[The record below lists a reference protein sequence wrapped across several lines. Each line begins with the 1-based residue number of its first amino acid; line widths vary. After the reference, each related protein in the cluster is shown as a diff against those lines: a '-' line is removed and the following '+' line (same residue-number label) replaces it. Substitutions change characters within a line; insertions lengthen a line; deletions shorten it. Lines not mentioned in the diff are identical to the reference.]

1 MSHLAN
7 VPIWA
12 AIPAAILV
20 LIGAAL
26 TLIGSLGLVR
36 LPSFYDRLHAPTL
49 GTSWGTMGVMLA
61 SVIVFSFA
69 GKLLLVQELVIG
81 VFIMLTTPITMMLL
95 GRATLYRDRNEEAQ
109 SQKAASE
116 PPPAAK
122 EDHLG

>member
-20 LIGAAL
+20 LIGAGL
-26 TLIGSLGLVR
+26 TLIGSLGLLR

-116 PPPAAK
+116 SPPAAK

>member
-20 LIGAAL
+20 LIGAGL

-61 SVIVFSFA
+61 SVMVFSFA

-109 SQKAASE
+109 NQKAASE

>member
-1 MSHLAN
+1 M
-7 VPIWA
+7 PIWA

>member
-12 AIPAAILV
+12 AIPAAVLV
-20 LIGAAL
+20 LVGAAI
-26 TLIGSLGLVR
+26 TLIGSFGLLR

-61 SVIVFSFA
+61 AVMVFSFA

-81 VFIMLTTPITMMLL
+81 IFIMLTTPVTMMLL
-95 GRATLYRDRNEEAQ
+95 GRATLYRDRNEAAQ
-109 SQKAASE
+109 SQKAASQS
-116 PPPAAK
+116 PPAAK
-122 EDHLG
+122 EDPLG